1 MLVRKR
7 LMGPNRHRCV
17 LVNISGTRVRDNGRR
32 WDIHIRGQTAKCK
45 LVYIDIFGH
54 ANAMSTP
61 WAHLQW
67 RCFCGSG
74 PRSLRL
80 RVDQPFVVVIH
91 SSTCNKPSNSIDH
104 WGLIVSGAAG
114 GLLQSLGRRRV
125 QLSHVSIFLPFLAK
139 QCLLLSAHQV
149 SMPMTLDCT
158 TMWSWLLNGQIT
170 L

>member
-7 LMGPNRHRCV
+7 LMEPNRHRCV

-67 RCFCGSG
+67 RCFFCGSG
-74 PRSLRL
+74 PRSL

-139 QCLLLSAHQV
+139 QCRLLRLSATV
-149 SMPMTLDCT
+149 TLNFSPYIT
-158 TMWSWLLNGQIT
+158 FSLYFFISRNGSP
-170 L
+170 